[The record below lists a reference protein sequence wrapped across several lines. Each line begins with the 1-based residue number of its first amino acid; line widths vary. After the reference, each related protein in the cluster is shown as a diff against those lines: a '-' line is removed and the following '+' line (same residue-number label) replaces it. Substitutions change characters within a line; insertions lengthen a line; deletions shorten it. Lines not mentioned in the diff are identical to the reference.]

1 MAEYQFSIPG
11 TRLAQQYE
19 SIKEELDEAVQRV
32 IKRAVFKPDREVAA
46 FEQEF
51 AQYVGVKHAIGVASG
66 SFAGLLAFM
75 ALDIEAGGEVIVAP
89 NVDISV
95 SAPIMHAGA
104 RPVWVDIDPRT
115 YNLNLQNLDDSLT
128 SKTRAILIVHMYGNP
143 VDMDK
148 VREIAGKHKIPVIE
162 DASLAHGATFRNQQ
176 VGSLGELAYFSFS
189 PGKILGAYGQAGVVV
204 TQNPELAGRVSLLSN
219 YGYVPSAMVAIRA
232 GAVGARFDALANGF
246 NACIDELQ
254 AAVLRVKLRY
264 LDRWVQR
271 RRENAALYRAMLAD
285 LEPEHLLLPL
295 DTPASEPAYRVFVIR
310 APLRNELMNYL
321 AAAGIWTGLHYVP
334 PLHLQPVYQHLGY
347 GPGDFPATEQVA
359 GELLC
364 LPTHPELSAAEVEQV
379 AQSVRAFFL
388 S

>member
-1 MAEYQFSIPG
+1 MVHQFVIPG
-11 TRLAQQYE
+11 SRLLQQHAAIQGE
-19 SIKEELDEAVQRV
+19 LAAAIDRVMRRGVFTPSI
-32 IKRAVFKPDREVAA
+32 EVEA
-46 FEQEF
+46 FEGEF
-51 AQYVGVKHAIGVASG
+51 ADYLGVRHAVGVASG
-66 SFAGLLAFM
+66 SAALMLAARAVGL
-75 ALDIEAGGEVIVAP
+75 EPGQEVICAP

-95 SAPIMHAGA
+95 SAPLTRAGGRLA
-104 RPVWVDIDPRT
+104 WVDIDPRR
-115 YNLNLQNLDDSLT
+115 YNLDPLRLAERVSPRT
-128 SKTRAILIVHMYGNP
+128 GAIVAVHLYGNP
-143 VDMDK
+143 ADMAAIQ
-148 VREIAGKHKIPVIE
+148 EIAATYQTPVIE
-162 DASLAHGATFRNQQ
+162 DAALAVGATYQGQR
-176 VGSLGELAYFSFS
+176 VGSLGDAGCFSFS
-189 PGKILGAYGQAGVVV
+189 PGKMLGALGKAGIVVTNNPDIAGRARTLASYGFNLASLRAIEQGVVGAQFEYV
-204 TQNPELAGRVSLLSN
+204 QE
-219 YGYVPSAMVAIRA
+219 GYN
-232 GAVGARFDALANGF
+232 ARL
-246 NACIDELQ
+246 DELQ